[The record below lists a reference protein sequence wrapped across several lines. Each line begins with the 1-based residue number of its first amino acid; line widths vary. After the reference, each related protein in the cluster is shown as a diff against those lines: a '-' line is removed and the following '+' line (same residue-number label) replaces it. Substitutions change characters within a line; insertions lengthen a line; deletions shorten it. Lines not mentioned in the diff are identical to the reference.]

1 MHTVKIAQQPISD
14 NHKNSLF
21 FDGYV
26 AEGIKTDNNIY
37 YLMTYQ
43 YGQIKYKEIN
53 YCADEI
59 RKLGEDG
66 NVDDNV
72 IEFTGDVDVVVDRYL
87 IITDTKQKPVDVDFY
102 IYDNFDDAIQG
113 FQDFLNKE

>member
-1 MHTVKIAQQPISD
+1 MHTVKVAQNPISD

-26 AEGIKTDNNIY
+26 AEGLKKTDNNIY

-43 YGQIKYKEIN
+43 YGQIKYKGQF

-66 NVDDNV
+66 NVDDGTV
-72 IEFTGDVDVVVDRYL
+72 EFTDEVDIIVDRFLIVVDRY
-87 IITDTKQKPVDVDFY
+87 QKPVDLNFY
-102 IYDNFDDAIQG
+102 VYDNFDDAIQG
-113 FQDFLNKE
+113 FQEFLNK